1 MLNRN
6 FTEDYA
12 KETIINLFN
21 AQDAHAAHR
30 FEMFNNHG
38 LHIKI
43 TDVPIPMMND
53 EGTEEI
59 PGRFEINEGFIERM
73 TLAGQ
78 NLIVFRLLNSPMTN
92 VKGEVLSVDGIDFFA
107 FNDNFERVLVP
118 KTAKEVPVS
127 PEVPVEQTPVEE
139 APVEQPA
146 EEVPVTPVEE
156 PAPEVP
162 VEQTPPTEE
171 IPTQ

>member
-1 MLNRN
+1 MVTTRMLNRN

-30 FEMFNNHG
+30 FEMFQNHG
-38 LHIKI
+38 LHTKI

-59 PGRFEINEGFIERM
+59 PGRFEQNEGYIERM
-73 TLAGQ
+73 TLNGQ
-78 NLIVFRLLNSPMTN
+78 NLIVYRLLNSPMVN
-92 VKGEVLSVDGIDFFA
+92 EKNEVIAVDGIDFWA
-107 FNDNFERVLVP
+107 FSDDFERVAVP
-118 KTAKEVPVS
+118 KTETKAPETPVEQ
-127 PEVPVEQTPVEE
+127 PPVEPQEEVPVEPT
-139 APVEQPA
+139 PA
-146 EEVPVTPVEE
+146 EEVPVE
-156 PAPEVP
+156 P
-162 VEQTPPTEE
+162 TPPTEE